1 MTSLNMASRTE
12 FQLSR
17 PRRKARRSCLY
28 CQKAHKTCGNERPCG
43 QCVKRKMPSQCVDGY
58 RKPPKYLNEGTK
70 KVAKVGLYS
79 CGTSPQQTQHQQENI
94 LNTTSYDNEIT
105 EQEAND
111 DGHIQHHRSDSFDE
125 VFDEVIDLNF
135 FYTTRSS
142 FEFGN
147 QAFEGSIV
155 KGNDNFMTFI
165 SDAEYATWSERSS
178 SVSEDSEVGTSYQ
191 PPEDGFGTSL
201 AKLHMYAR
209 DEPCSGFAISSGWS
223 STFFPHGMEEEPHDF

>member
-1 MTSLNMASRTE
+1 
-12 FQLSR
+12 
-17 PRRKARRSCLY
+17 
-28 CQKAHKTCGNERPCG
+28 
-43 QCVKRKMPSQCVDGY
+43 MPSQCVDGY

-70 KVAKVGLYS
+70 KVAKVGLYRH
-79 CGTSPQQTQHQQENI
+79 GTSPQQTQHQQENI
-94 LNTTSYDNEIT
+94 LNTTSYESVPFHFRLLHAYVKIGYSNEIT

-125 VFDEVIDLNF
+125 VFDEVIDSNF

-191 PPEDGFGTSL
+191 SPEDSFGTSL